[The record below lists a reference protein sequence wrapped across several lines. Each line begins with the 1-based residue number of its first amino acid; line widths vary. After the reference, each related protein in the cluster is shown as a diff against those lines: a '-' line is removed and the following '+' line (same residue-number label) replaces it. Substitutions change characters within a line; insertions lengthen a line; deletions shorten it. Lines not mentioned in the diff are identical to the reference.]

1 MKYIQIFNEFKRN
14 YTVDTSVD
22 LKVIAKKI
30 ANELGYSRIRYIS
43 SGSYGD
49 CWKVTTGED
58 TKVLKITTDMQ
69 EAKFAE
75 KLRKINHID
84 HIVDYYDVR
93 RIKSDK
99 FKRYDVYSIIMEYVK
114 PLEKHPDY
122 YLIDAIIIFQQE
134 SRKDY
139 IDYKYIISKLE
150 EFGYDIDDKA
160 NFYINQ
166 LKETL
171 LSLEKIGIPP
181 SKVDLHSGNFGYK
194 NDNTLVFF
202 DISSFDFSWLKL
214 KDIEF

>member
-1 MKYIQIFNEFKRN
+1 
-14 YTVDTSVD
+14 
-22 LKVIAKKI
+22 
-30 ANELGYSRIRYIS
+30 
-43 SGSYGD
+43 
-49 CWKVTTGED
+49 
-58 TKVLKITTDMQ
+58 MQ

-150 EFGYDIDDKA
+150 EFGYDIDD
-160 NFYINQ
+160 NVEIFYDDGE
-166 LKETL
+166 KVTL
-171 LSLEKIGIPP
+171 P
-181 SKVDLHSGNFGYK
+181 
-194 NDNTLVFF
+194 
-202 DISSFDFSWLKL
+202 W
-214 KDIEF
+214 